1 MSQEPRGA
9 SAPWEP
15 AAGGGLVVGIL
26 IVTFIVLVG
35 VWYFGFAPELGLTAP
50 EVQQPLDTP
59 VAPSPSG

>member
-1 MSQEPRGA
+1 
-9 SAPWEP
+9 
-15 AAGGGLVVGIL
+15 VVGIL

-35 VWYFGFAPELGLTAP
+35 VWYFGFAPDLGLTAP